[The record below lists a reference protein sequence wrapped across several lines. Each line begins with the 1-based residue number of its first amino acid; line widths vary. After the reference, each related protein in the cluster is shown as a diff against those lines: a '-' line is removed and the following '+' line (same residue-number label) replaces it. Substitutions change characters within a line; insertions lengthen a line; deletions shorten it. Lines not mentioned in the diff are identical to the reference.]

1 MEGDTVDST
10 VQGSKD
16 RNIASTSRKVQKIK

>member
-16 RNIASTSRKVQKIK
+16 RNIVLTSRKVQKIK